1 MNVMNVEDII
11 NRLYKNVKKST
22 KTEASK
28 WLIGDKELKAVKTQ
42 GGTSHRREE
51 NYLKQLIQIYNVRE
65 LSVMQMMEIDV
76 IFVIIYWQ
84 IGRMQVVKRKVKSIH
99 M

>member
-28 WLIGDKELKAVKTQ
+28 WLL
-42 GGTSHRREE
+42 
-51 NYLKQLIQIYNVRE
+51 
-65 LSVMQMMEIDV
+65 EI
-76 IFVIIYWQ
+76 
-84 IGRMQVVKRKVKSIH
+84 KN
-99 M
+99 